1 MIIEFLRANLDYLG
15 ELVEIGAE
23 LINFLIYFS
32 LLKMPFY
39 LDYFIF
45 GQISAAQHFSIS
57 FFG

>member
-32 LLKMPFY
+32 LLKNAF
-39 LDYFIF
+39 LL
-45 GQISAAQHFSIS
+45 
-57 FFG
+57 